1 MSNLLSMGANGAGN
15 GTNNNA
21 MSSPWLLIGYI
32 VVLVAIFYFLMIR
45 PQKKRQKK
53 EEAMRNNVQVG
64 DEIITIAGVY
74 GRVVAVKE
82 DSFIIE
88 SGPDR
93 SKQRI
98 ARWAIQQNLT
108 VHEDEQAK

>member
-1 MSNLLSMGANGAGN
+1 MILPAAGSTANSGSG
-15 GTNNNA
+15 G
-21 MSSPWLLIGYI
+21 SPWLLIVYI
-32 VVLVAIFYFLMIR
+32 VVIVAIFYFLMIR
-45 PQKKRQKK
+45 PQRKKQKK
-53 EEAMRNNVQVG
+53 EEAMRNNVQIG

-74 GRVVAVKE
+74 GRVVAIKE

-93 SKQRI
+93 AKQRI

-108 VHEDEQAK
+108 VHEDAEAKK

>member
-1 MSNLLSMGANGAGN
+1 MSIPSIISIIYVKEVYSLMGGN
-15 GTNNNA
+15 SA
-21 MSSPWLLIGYI
+21 FLIIYI
-32 VVLVAIFYFLMIR
+32 VVIVAFFYFVMIR

-53 EEAMRNNVQVG
+53 EEAMRNNIQVG

-74 GRVVAVKE
+74 GRIVALKE
-82 DSFIIE
+82 DSFILE

-93 SKQRI
+93 AKQRI

-108 VHEDEQAK
+108 VHEDQ

>member
-1 MSNLLSMGANGAGN
+1 MQFAMNAAAAGQS
-15 GTNNNA
+15 GGKGG
-21 MSSPWLLIGYI
+21 MILMVVYLVVI
-32 VVLVAIFYFLMIR
+32 VAVFYFLMIR

-53 EEAMRNNVQVG
+53 EEELRNNVQVG

-82 DSFIIE
+82 DSVILE

-108 VHEDEQAK
+108 VHEDQ

>member
-1 MSNLLSMGANGAGN
+1 MLMQFAMAPANGAANGSGN
-15 GTNNNA
+15 NMG
-21 MSSPWLLIGYI
+21 SLLLMGGVYLIII
-32 VVLVAIFYFLMIR
+32 VGFYFILIR

-53 EEAMRNNVQVG
+53 EEELRNNVQVG
-64 DEIITIAGVY
+64 DEIVTVAGVY
-74 GRVVAVKE
+74 GRVVAIKE
-82 DSFIIE
+82 DSLIIE

-108 VHEDEQAK
+108 IHED

>member
-1 MSNLLSMGANGAGN
+1 MGSLLLMGGVY
-15 GTNNNA
+15 
-21 MSSPWLLIGYI
+21 LIII
-32 VVLVAIFYFLMIR
+32 VGFYFILIR

-53 EEAMRNNVQVG
+53 EEELRNNVQVG
-64 DEIITIAGVY
+64 DEIVTVAGVY
-74 GRVVAVKE
+74 GRVVAIKE
-82 DSFIIE
+82 DSLIIE

-108 VHEDEQAK
+108 IHED

>member
-1 MSNLLSMGANGAGN
+1 MNE
-15 GTNNNA
+15 
-21 MSSPWLLIGYI
+21 IGLVIYI
-32 VVLVAIFYFLMIR
+32 VVIIAFFYFVMIR
-45 PQKKRQKK
+45 PQKKQRKK
-53 EEAMRNNVQVG
+53 EEEMRNNIQVG
-64 DEIITIAGVY
+64 DDIITIAGVY
-74 GRVVAVKE
+74 GRIVAVKE

-108 VHEDEQAK
+108 VHENA

>member
-1 MSNLLSMGANGAGN
+1 MGSTVG
-15 GTNNNA
+15 
-21 MSSPWLLIGYI
+21 MVIYI
-32 VVLVAIFYFLMIR
+32 VVIIAFFYFVMLR
-45 PQKKRQKK
+45 PQKKQRKK
-53 EEAMRNNVQVG
+53 EEEMRNNVQVG
-64 DEIITIAGVY
+64 DDIITIAGVY

-108 VHEDEQAK
+108 VHEEA

>member
-1 MSNLLSMGANGAGN
+1 MVVM
-15 GTNNNA
+15 
-21 MSSPWLLIGYI
+21 IVYI
-32 VVLVAIFYFLMIR
+32 VLIVAFFYFFMIR
-45 PQKKRQKK
+45 PQKKRQKQ
-53 EEAMRNNVQVG
+53 EEALRNNVQIG

-108 VHEDEQAK
+108 VHEN

>member
-1 MSNLLSMGANGAGN
+1 MQFAMNAATAGQS
-15 GTNNNA
+15 GGKGG
-21 MSSPWLLIGYI
+21 MILMVVYLVVI
-32 VVLVAIFYFLMIR
+32 VAVFYFLMIR

-53 EEAMRNNVQVG
+53 EEELRNNVQVG

-82 DSFIIE
+82 DSVILE

-108 VHEDEQAK
+108 VHEDQ